1 MIQTSE
7 PQSAHAS
14 RRRTDYLARTMNSL
28 PDILAIGLLIG
39 GAILM
44 LLPFMWMFSTSL
56 RPAQESYKLPPAWL
70 PTEWNVETY
79 VAVFQSSVPILA
91 FAWNSIKVTFSV
103 TLGQLITCSMAGFA
117 FARLRFP
124 FRNLLF
130 VLLLGSLMVP
140 GQVTIIPVFIIM
152 RRLGLVDNHL
162 SIILPFLTS
171 AFGVFLL
178 RQFFLTLPQ
187 DLIDAA
193 KIDGAGAWTIYLRVA
208 LPLAGPALAA
218 LAIITFNNTWNN
230 YFYPLIFLNTWEKMT
245 LPLGIT
251 ALRGYL
257 ASNSASVVM
266 AAVSLAIIPVLLV
279 FLVAQRWFIARRHLA
294 SDRHLEGVEG

>member
-1 MIQTSE
+1 M
-7 PQSAHAS
+7 
-14 RRRTDYLARTMNSL
+14 M
-28 PDILAIGLLIG
+28 
-39 GAILM
+39 
-44 LLPFMWMFSTSL
+44 LPFLWMFSTSL
-56 RPAQESYKLPPAWL
+56 RPIQESFKLPPAWF
-70 PTEWNVETY
+70 PTEFHFETY
-79 VAVFQSSVPILA
+79 TAVFQSSVPILN
-91 FAWNSIKVTFSV
+91 FAMNSVKVTFFV
-103 TLGQLITCSMAGFA
+103 TLGQLITCSMAGYA

-124 FRNLLF
+124 FRNTLF
-130 VLLLGSLMVP
+130 LLLLASLMVP

-152 RRLGLVDNHL
+152 KQLGLIDNHL

-193 KIDGAGAWTIYLRVA
+193 KIDGAGPWTTFMRVA
-208 LPLAGPALAA
+208 LPLAGPSLAA
-218 LAIITFNNTWNN
+218 LTIITFNNTWNN

-257 ASNSASVVM
+257 SSNSASVVM
-266 AAVSLAIIPVLLV
+266 AAVSLAILPVLII
-279 FLVAQRWFIARRHLA
+279 FLVAQQWFIAGITRT
-294 SDRHLEGVEG
+294 GIKG

>member
-1 MIQTSE
+1 MV
-7 PQSAHAS
+7 
-14 RRRTDYLARTMNSL
+14 
-28 PDILAIGLLIG
+28 

-44 LLPFMWMFSTSL
+44 ALPFLWMFSTSL
-56 RPAQESYKLPPAWL
+56 RPSAESYKLPPAWL
-70 PTEWNVETY
+70 PTEWHFENY

-91 FAWNSIKVTFSV
+91 FGFNSVKVTFSV
-103 TLGQLITCSMAGFA
+103 TFGQLITCSMAGFA
-117 FARLRFP
+117 FGRLRFP
-124 FRNLLF
+124 FRDLLF
-130 VLLLGSLMVP
+130 ILLLASLMVP
-140 GQVTIIPVFIIM
+140 GQVTIIPVFLIM
-152 RRLGLVDNHL
+152 RNLGLIDNHL

-171 AFGVFLL
+171 AFGVFLM

-193 KIDGAGAWTIYLRVA
+193 KIDGAGYWRIFTQVA

-257 ASNSASVVM
+257 ESGNASVVM
-266 AAVSLAIIPVLLV
+266 ASVALAIMPVLLV
-279 FLVAQRWFIARRHLA
+279 FLFAQRWFIAGITRT
-294 SDRHLEGVEG
+294 GIKG

>member
-1 MIQTSE
+1 MATQTQTVDRPREQIVSGT
-7 PQSAHAS
+7 SFWHK
-14 RRRTDYLARTMNSL
+14 L
-28 PDILAIGLLIG
+28 PDMIALGILIVG
-39 GAILM
+39 GILM
-44 LLPFMWMFSTSL
+44 MMPFLWMFSTSL
-56 RPAQESYKLPPAWL
+56 RPVQESYKLPPAWL
-70 PTEWNVETY
+70 PTEWHFETY
-79 VAVFQSSVPILA
+79 ASVFQSSLPILS
-91 FAWNSIKVTFSV
+91 FAVNSIKVTFSV

-124 FRNLLF
+124 FRNTLF
-130 VLLLGSLMVP
+130 VMLLASLMVP

-152 RRLGLVDNHL
+152 RQLGLVDNHL

-193 KIDGAGAWTIYLRVA
+193 KIDGAGAWTIYWRVA

-218 LAIITFNNTWNN
+218 LAIITFNGTWNN

-266 AAVSLAIIPVLLV
+266 AAVSLAILPVLLV
-279 FLVAQRWFIARRHLA
+279 FLFAQRWFIAGITRT
-294 SDRHLEGVEG
+294 GIKG

>member
-1 MIQTSE
+1 MTETTATPATFRPVQ
-7 PQSAHAS
+7 PA
-14 RRRTDYLARTMNSL
+14 ARANSWSFHKL
-28 PDILAIGLLIG
+28 PDLIAIVVLIIGALLMI
-39 GAILM
+39 
-44 LLPFMWMFSTSL
+44 LPFMWMFSTSL
-56 RPAQESYKLPPAWL
+56 RPIQESYKLPPAWF
-70 PTEWNVETY
+70 PTEFHWETY
-79 VAVFQSSVPILA
+79 AAVFQSSIPIFT
-91 FAWNSIKVTFSV
+91 FAANSLKVTFFV
-103 TLGQLITCSMAGFA
+103 TLGQLITCSMAGYA

-130 VLLLGSLMVP
+130 VLLLASLMVP

-152 RRLGLVDNHL
+152 RQLGLVDSHL

-193 KIDGAGAWTIYLRVA
+193 KIDGAGPWITFLRVA
-208 LPLAGPALAA
+208 LPLAGPSLAA
-218 LAIITFNNTWNN
+218 LTIITFNNTWNN

-245 LPLGIT
+245 MPLGIT

-257 ASNSASVVM
+257 SSNSASVVM
-266 AAVSLAIIPVLLV
+266 AAVSLAILPVLVV
-279 FLVAQRWFIARRHLA
+279 FLFAQRWFIAGITRT
-294 SDRHLEGVEG
+294 GIKG

>member
-1 MIQTSE
+1 MATLGTTKSRATNVAERRSE
-7 PQSAHAS
+7 RAGRLLYSLP
-14 RRRTDYLARTMNSL
+14 DYLAILLLSL
-28 PDILAIGLLIG
+28 

-44 LLPFMWMFSTSL
+44 IMPFMWMFSTSL
-56 RPAQESYKLPPAWL
+56 RPIQESYKLPPAWF
-70 PTEWNVETY
+70 PTEWHFETY
-79 VAVFQSSVPILA
+79 AAVFQSSVPFLR
-91 FAWNSIKVTFSV
+91 FAANSVKITFFVTA
-103 TLGQLITCSMAGFA
+103 GQLITCSMAGFA
-117 FARLRFP
+117 FGRLRFP
-124 FRNLLF
+124 FRNALF
-130 VLLLGSLMVP
+130 VLLLASLMVP

-152 RRLGLVDNHL
+152 RYLGLVDNHL
-162 SIILPFLTS
+162 ALILPGLTS

-187 DLIDAA
+187 ELVDAA
-193 KIDGAGAWTIYLRVA
+193 KIDGAGPWTIYWRIA

-218 LAIITFNNTWNN
+218 LGILTFNGTWNN

-266 AAVSLAIIPVLLV
+266 AAIALAILPVLLI
-279 FLVAQRWFIARRHLA
+279 FLFAQRWFIAGITRTGLK
-294 SDRHLEGVEG
+294 G

>member
-1 MIQTSE
+1 MIEAAPAALSGKE
-7 PQSAHAS
+7 LERSAHSAVTLQ
-14 RRRTDYLARTMNSL
+14 RVVNGAAVVVLG
-28 PDILAIGLLIG
+28 IG
-39 GAILM
+39 AVLM
-44 LLPFMWMFSTSL
+44 ILPFMWMFSTSL
-56 RPAQESYKLPPAWL
+56 RPITESYKLPPAWF
-70 PTEWNVETY
+70 PTEFHWETY
-79 VAVFQSSVPILA
+79 TAVFQSSVPVIQ
-91 FAWNSIKVTFSV
+91 FAANSVKVTFFV

-130 VLLLGSLMVP
+130 LLLLASLMVP

-152 RRLGLVDNHL
+152 RNLGLVDSHL

-193 KIDGAGAWTIYLRVA
+193 KIDGAGAWTTFLRVA
-208 LPLAGPALAA
+208 LPLAGPSLAA
-218 LAIITFNNTWNN
+218 LTIISFNNTWNN
-230 YFYPLIFLNTWEKMT
+230 YFYPLVFLNTWEKMT

-251 ALRGYL
+251 ALRGYM

-266 AAVSLAIIPVLLV
+266 AAVSLAILPVLLV
-279 FLVAQRWFIARRHLA
+279 FLLAQRWFIAGITRT
-294 SDRHLEGVEG
+294 GIKG

>member
-1 MIQTSE
+1 MAELTSTR
-7 PQSAHAS
+7 AI
-14 RRRTDYLARTMNSL
+14 RTPGALSQARGFSLHKL
-28 PDILAIGLLIG
+28 PDWLAIFVLSL

-44 LLPFMWMFSTSL
+44 ILPFMWMFSTSL
-56 RPAQESYKLPPAWL
+56 RPIQESYKLPPAWF
-70 PTEWNVETY
+70 PTEFHWETY
-79 VAVFQSSVPILA
+79 AAVLNSSVPIFT
-91 FAWNSIKVTFSV
+91 FALNSIKVTFLV
-103 TLGQLITCSMAGFA
+103 TLGQLITCSMAGYA

-124 FRNLLF
+124 FRNTLF
-130 VLLLGSLMVP
+130 VLLLASLMVP

-152 RRLGLVDNHL
+152 RQLGLVDNHL

-187 DLIDAA
+187 ELIDAA
-193 KIDGAGAWTIYLRVA
+193 KIDGAGPWTTFVRVA
-208 LPLAGPALAA
+208 IPLAGPSLAA
-218 LAIITFNNTWNN
+218 LTIITFNNTWNN

-266 AAVSLAIIPVLLV
+266 AAVSLAILPVLLV
-279 FLVAQRWFIARRHLA
+279 FLFAQRWFIAGITRT
-294 SDRHLEGVEG
+294 GIKG

>member
-1 MIQTSE
+1 
-7 PQSAHAS
+7 
-14 RRRTDYLARTMNSL
+14 
-28 PDILAIGLLIG
+28 
-39 GAILM
+39 M
-44 LLPFMWMFSTSL
+44 LLPFLWMFSTSL
-56 RPAQESYKLPPAWL
+56 RPVQESFRLPPAWL
-70 PTEWNVETY
+70 PTKWNLDTY
-79 VAVFQSSVPILA
+79 VAVFQSSVPILD
-91 FAWNSIKVTFSV
+91 FAWNSVKVTVSV
-103 TLGQLITCSMAGFA
+103 TAGQLITCSMAGFA

-130 VLLLGSLMVP
+130 VLLLASLMVP

-152 RRLGLVDNHL
+152 RWLGLVDSHL

-187 DLIDAA
+187 ELIDAA
-193 KIDGAGAWTIYLRVA
+193 KIDGANAWTIYVRVA

-218 LAIITFNNTWNN
+218 LTIITFNNTWNN
-230 YFYPLIFLNTWEKMT
+230 YFYPLIFINTWEKMT

-266 AAVSLAIIPVLLV
+266 AAVTLAILPVLLV
-279 FLVAQRWFIARRHLA
+279 FLLAQRWII
-294 SDRHLEGVEG
+294 EGISRTGIKG

>member
-1 MIQTSE
+1 M
-7 PQSAHAS
+7 P
-14 RRRTDYLARTMNSL
+14 L
-28 PDILAIGLLIG
+28 
-39 GAILM
+39 
-44 LLPFMWMFSTSL
+44 
-56 RPAQESYKLPPAWL
+56 
-70 PTEWNVETY
+70 V
-79 VAVFQSSVPILA
+79 A
-91 FAWNSIKVTFSV
+91 FALNSVKVTFFV
-103 TLGQLITCSMAGFA
+103 TLGQLITCSMAGYA

-124 FRNLLF
+124 FRNALF
-130 VLLLGSLMVP
+130 LLLLASLMVP

-152 RRLGLVDNHL
+152 KQLGLIDNHL

-193 KIDGAGAWTIYLRVA
+193 KIDGAGPWTTFIRVA
-208 LPLAGPALAA
+208 IPLAGPSLAA
-218 LAIITFNNTWNN
+218 LTIITFNGTWNN

-266 AAVSLAIIPVLLV
+266 AAVSLAILPVLLI
-279 FLVAQRWFIARRHLA
+279 FLIAQNWFIAGITRT
-294 SDRHLEGVEG
+294 GIKG

>member
-1 MIQTSE
+1 MASQSQTLNP
-7 PQSAHAS
+7 PQ
-14 RRRTDYLARTMNSL
+14 ARTASGTRFWHKL
-28 PDILAIGLLIG
+28 PDYI
-39 GAILM
+39 AILILCVGAVLM
-44 LLPFMWMFSTSL
+44 LMPFMWMFSTSL
-56 RPAQESYKLPPAWL
+56 RPIQESYKLPPAWL
-70 PTEWNVETY
+70 PTEWHFETY
-79 VAVFQSSVPILA
+79 LAVFQSNIPILT
-91 FAWNSIKVTFSV
+91 FAANSIKVTFLV
-103 TLGQLITCSMAGFA
+103 TAGQLITCSMAGFA

-130 VLLLGSLMVP
+130 VLLLASLMVP

-152 RRLGLVDNHL
+152 RQLGLVDSHW

-187 DLIDAA
+187 DLIDAG
-193 KIDGAGAWTIYLRVA
+193 KIDGAGAWTIYWRIA

-251 ALRGYL
+251 ALRGYM
-257 ASNSASVVM
+257 ASNSASVIM
-266 AAVSLAIIPVLLV
+266 AAVTLAILPVLLV
-279 FLVAQRWFIARRHLA
+279 FLVAQRWFIAGITRT
-294 SDRHLEGVEG
+294 GIKG

>member
-1 MIQTSE
+1 MNRTELIDSTQT
-7 PQSAHAS
+7 PVINQPTA
-14 RRRTDYLARTMNSL
+14 RRHERVSLWQKL
-28 PDILAIGLLIG
+28 PDLLALVVLSV

-44 LLPFMWMFSTSL
+44 MLPFLWMFSTSL
-56 RPAQESYKLPPAWL
+56 RPIQESFKLPPAWF
-70 PTEWNVETY
+70 PTEFHFETY
-79 VAVFQSSVPILA
+79 SAVFTSSVPLVA
-91 FAWNSIKVTFSV
+91 FALNSVKVTFFV
-103 TLGQLITCSMAGFA
+103 TLGQLITCSMAGYA

-124 FRNLLF
+124 FRNTLF
-130 VLLLGSLMVP
+130 LLLLASLMVP

-152 RRLGLVDNHL
+152 KELGLIDNHL

-193 KIDGAGAWTIYLRVA
+193 KIDGAGPWTTFIRVA
-208 LPLAGPALAA
+208 IPLAGPSLAA
-218 LAIITFNNTWNN
+218 LTIITFNGTWNN

-266 AAVSLAIIPVLLV
+266 AAVSLAILPVLLI
-279 FLVAQRWFIARRHLA
+279 FLVAQNWFIAGITRT
-294 SDRHLEGVEG
+294 GIKG

>member
-1 MIQTSE
+1 MATTTQTGKLSKT
-7 PQSAHAS
+7 QQ
-14 RRRTDYLARTMNSL
+14 RTWRNFINLYKL
-28 PDILAIGLLIG
+28 PDVAATILLGV
-39 GAILM
+39 GAVLM
-44 LLPFMWMFSTSL
+44 ALPFLWMFSTSL
-56 RPAQESYKLPPAWL
+56 RPSAESYKLPPAWL
-70 PTEWNVETY
+70 PTEWHFENY
-79 VAVFQSSVPILA
+79 LAVFQSSVPIVA
-91 FAWNSIKVTFSV
+91 FALNSVKVTFSV

-117 FARLRFP
+117 FGRLRFP

-130 VLLLGSLMVP
+130 ILLLASLMVP

-152 RRLGLVDNHL
+152 RELGLVDNHL

-171 AFGVFLL
+171 AFGVFLM

-193 KIDGAGAWTIYLRVA
+193 KIDGAGYWRIFTQVA
-208 LPLAGPALAA
+208 LPLAGPPLSA

-257 ASNSASVVM
+257 ESGNASVVM
-266 AAVSLAIIPVLLV
+266 ASVALAIMPVLLV
-279 FLVAQRWFIARRHLA
+279 FLFAQRWFITGITRT
-294 SDRHLEGVEG
+294 GIKG

>member
-1 MIQTSE
+1 MAETIQTRSLSQAK
-7 PQSAHAS
+7 PGIRFGALPWHKAP
-14 RRRTDYLARTMNSL
+14 DLLALVVLSV
-28 PDILAIGLLIG
+28 
-39 GAILM
+39 GAVLM
-44 LLPFMWMFSTSL
+44 MLPFLWMFSTSL
-56 RPAQESYKLPPAWL
+56 RPIQESFKLPPAWF
-70 PTEWNVETY
+70 PTEFHFETY
-79 VAVFQSSVPILA
+79 TAVFQSSVPILN
-91 FAWNSIKVTFSV
+91 FAMNSVKVTFFV
-103 TLGQLITCSMAGFA
+103 TLGQLITCSMAGYA

-124 FRNLLF
+124 FRNTLF
-130 VLLLGSLMVP
+130 LLLLASLMVP

-152 RRLGLVDNHL
+152 KQLGLIDNHL

-193 KIDGAGAWTIYLRVA
+193 KIDGAGPWTTFMRVA
-208 LPLAGPALAA
+208 LPLAGPSLAA
-218 LAIITFNNTWNN
+218 LTIITFNNTWNN

-257 ASNSASVVM
+257 SSNSASVVM
-266 AAVSLAIIPVLLV
+266 AAVSLAILPVLII
-279 FLVAQRWFIARRHLA
+279 FLVAQRWFIAGITRT
-294 SDRHLEGVEG
+294 GIKG

>member
-1 MIQTSE
+1 MTRS
-7 PQSAHAS
+7 H
-14 RRRTDYLARTMNSL
+14 RHTDYVARFLNAW
-28 PDILAIGLLIG
+28 PEILSVSFLIAG
-39 GAILM
+39 GILM
-44 LLPFMWMFSTSL
+44 LLPFLWMFSTSL
-56 RPAQESYKLPPAWL
+56 RPVQESFRLPPAWL
-70 PTEWNVETY
+70 PTQLNLDTY
-79 VAVFQSSVPILA
+79 VAVFQSSLPILD
-91 FAWNSIKVTFSV
+91 FAWNSVKVTVAV
-103 TLGQLITCSMAGFA
+103 TAGQLITCSMAGFA

-130 VLLLGSLMVP
+130 VLLLASLMVP

-152 RRLGLVDNHL
+152 RRLGLVDSHL

-193 KIDGAGAWTIYLRVA
+193 KIDGANAWTIYRRVA

-218 LAIITFNNTWNN
+218 LTIITFNNTWNN

-257 ASNSASVVM
+257 ASNSVSVIM
-266 AAVSLAIIPVLLV
+266 AAVTLAILPVLLV
-279 FLVAQRWFIARRHLA
+279 FLVAQRWII
-294 SDRHLEGVEG
+294 EGISRTGIKG